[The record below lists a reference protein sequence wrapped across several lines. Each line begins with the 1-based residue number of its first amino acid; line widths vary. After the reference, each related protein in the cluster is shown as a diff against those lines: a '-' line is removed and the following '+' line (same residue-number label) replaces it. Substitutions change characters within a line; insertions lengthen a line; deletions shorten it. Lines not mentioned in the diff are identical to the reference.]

1 MNAFRRRWLI
11 PVVAL
16 AAVLLL
22 ETAAAACP
30 SCKAAL
36 GDSVEGQK
44 LVRGYFWSICFMM
57 AMPFTLLGGMSGYMY
72 WLVRNARRNG
82 PPGSGEI
89 PRGAAAANVEQGEPV
104 GV

>member
-1 MNAFRRRWLI
+1 MHALRRRWLI
-11 PVVAL
+11 PAVAL
-16 AAVLLL
+16 GAVLLL
-22 ETAAAACP
+22 ESVAAACP

-44 LVRGYFWSICFMM
+44 LVRGYFLSICFMM

-82 PPGSGEI
+82 PLAG
-89 PRGAAAANVEQGEPV
+89 GAPAANVEQEEPA